1 MSKEITRRE
10 FIKTSAAI
18 GAASVLGKTVLPR
31 LVLANE
37 PVDIGV
43 VKGKDYFANTKKAI
57 ELVGGIEKFVPKK
70 SRVALLPNP
79 QRNNPGAFT
88 SPEVLRAVIQMCKD
102 AGAADIACISW
113 LKPDYWEKTGLK
125 AVVESEGVGL
135 VISDLKD
142 ESLFKPVPIPK
153 GVNLKEARIMKTY
166 FDYDVLV
173 DIPITKDHSGNR
185 FTGTMKN
192 LMALNSPKSNGTF
205 HQKNWKTD
213 PAAINH
219 MEQCIADLNTIIEPD
234 LCVVDATEFIITNGP
249 FGPGKLHKPMKVVAG
264 KDRVAIDSYCA
275 ALWDLD
281 PKEIIA
287 INKAYAHGVGE
298 MNLKSMKIKE
308 IEI

>member
-125 AVVESEGVGL
+125 AVVELEGVGL